1 VGYIY
6 VPPPPSPEEDARDR
20 ARIMV
25 GLAVALTL
33 IGACVWGIGIAVNA
47 SQSSNRNSASPTG
60 GTEVFQLDRLYT
72 YNTQIGH
79 SKTTE
84 LTNDNVTVTL
94 VSLGLSRTNDNMQL
108 VVSFHDF
115 DDQKGAHFL
124 FQTLS
129 NVYMID
135 DSGARYQAT
144 SATPDE
150 VLVDPGQGGTVA
162 VTLPLASSSATYL
175 RLYFNTD
182 KSALITPC
190 VQLTPSETTA
200 QC

>member
-1 VGYIY
+1 LSVIVVGAIIAASYI
-6 VPPPPSPEEDARDR
+6 P
-20 ARIMV
+20 
-25 GLAVALTL
+25 
-33 IGACVWGIGIAVNA
+33 GIGG
-47 SQSSNRNSASPTG
+47 SNTSPTG
-60 GTEVFQLDRLYT
+60 VAEAFQLDRLYT

-94 VSLGLSRTNDNMQL
+94 MSLDLSRTNNNMQV

-129 NVYMID
+129 NVYMVD
-135 DSGARYQAT
+135 DDDARYQAT

-150 VLVDPGQGGTVA
+150 VLIDPGQGGTVA
-162 VTLPLASSSATYL
+162 
-175 RLYFNTD
+175 
-182 KSALITPC
+182 LIP
-190 VQLTPSETTA
+190 
-200 QC
+200 QCS